1 MQALFRL
8 HGCGAYMNGWCMAAE
23 TFWHEWLAQMSER
36 MGEER
41 TQTVQAMAE

>member
-8 HGCGAYMNGWCMAAE
+8 HGRGASMNGWCMGAE
-23 TFWHEWLAQMSER
+23 TFRHEWLAQMSER